1 MFDHIGIKVRDLSAS
16 TRFYRAALEPLGF
29 VFDSGDATSCGFGPR
44 GAAAL
49 YLYQS
54 QAVQTSAATHVAL
67 VAPSREA
74 VDRFYAAGIEA
85 GGRDNGKP
93 GVRPSYSP
101 TYYAAF
107 LIDPDGNNLE
117 AVCMKA

>member
-16 TRFYRAALEPLGF
+16 TRFYRAALVPLGF
-29 VFDSGDATSCGFGPR
+29 VFDSGDATYSGFGPS

-49 YLYQS
+49 WLYQ
-54 QAVQTSAATHVAL
+54 AEQTSAATHIAL
-67 VAPSREA
+67 VAPTRAA

-93 GVRPSYSP
+93 GVRTSYSP

-117 AVCMKA
+117 AVCMKE